1 MAEKEKNQHVVRR
14 ENGWAVRGE
23 GNSRD
28 TVRTSTQQEAIERAT
43 EIALNQGSEVLIHG
57 RDGKIRERNSYGN
70 DPYPPKG

>member
-1 MAEKEKNQHVVRR
+1 MAKHKNQHIVQRD
-14 ENGWAVRGE
+14 NGWAVRGE

-28 TVRTSTQQEAIERAT
+28 TVIMPTQREAIERAT
-43 EIALNQGSEVLIHG
+43 EIARNERSDVIIHG